1 MTVNPAAETYRI
13 FQGWKLEPEADL
25 HQKSRMPSRMTQ
37 NNSLNADPIQ
47 QISKWKSAFTDTQI
61 GAMLKVL
68 KHFDITVYGEDA
80 LPDIR
85 RD

>member
-1 MTVNPAAETYRI
+1 MTVNPAAEIDRI
-13 FQGWKLEPEADL
+13 FQGWGLEPDAEL

-37 NNSLNADPIQ
+37 DNSLSADPIK

-61 GAMLKVL
+61 DAMLKVL
-68 KHFDITVYGEDA
+68 KYFDITVYGEDA
-80 LPDIR
+80 IPDIR